1 MTRIAI
7 FSFLGACGYKF
18 VMRPFITFI
27 LPVFSVLILGCAS
40 TPPALVPSPTHV
52 QGLAV
57 VAQTEAAEQALGGKK
72 TLIIQNTRHQAELF
86 TILEMNKTDAPTS
99 SIDISSHDFVVKW
112 KLRNEKDMDRSQL
125 YLQLGNPKRFVYES
139 DLGGITKKYII
150 KVPDEDA
157 RVVWSVIGVTPAAL

>member
-1 MTRIAI
+1 M
-7 FSFLGACGYKF
+7 
-18 VMRPFITFI
+18 
-27 LPVFSVLILGCAS
+27 
-40 TPPALVPSPTHV
+40 
-52 QGLAV
+52 
-57 VAQTEAAEQALGGKK
+57 
-72 TLIIQNTRHQAELF
+72 F